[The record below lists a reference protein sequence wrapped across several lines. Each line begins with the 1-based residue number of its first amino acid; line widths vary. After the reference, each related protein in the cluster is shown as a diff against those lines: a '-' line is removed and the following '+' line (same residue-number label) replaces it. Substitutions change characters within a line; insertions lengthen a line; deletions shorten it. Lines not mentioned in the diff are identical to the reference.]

1 MCLGLKYSLFTP
13 WALFTPWVMFTLLTS
28 LTSCGHVQTNSP
40 DVELCA
46 LTGGGNA
53 KRLLSY
59 CSWAVLPLTGSNDI
73 KQYNRVNETLLSYY
87 CTALMLTSSGDP
99 QKMQTSPSCCFPAH
113 RWWGP
118 SNTTLMIGGGGDITL
133 ALLSCTQVVGSFKNY
148 KHYCYSDLMLRGDG
162 TLKHYS
168 CTVLMFRGGGDPKT
182 LQTLL

>member
-1 MCLGLKYSLFTP
+1 MFGTKVLVVHTMDLVHTS
-13 WALFTPWVMFTLLTS
+13 VMFTLLTS
-28 LTSCGHVQTNSP
+28 LTSSGHVQTNSP

-46 LTGGGNA
+46 LTGVGNA

-99 QKMQTSPSCCFPAH
+99 QKMQTSPSCCFPAQ

-118 SNTTLMIGGGGDITL
+118 SNTTLMIGGGRDITL
-133 ALLSCTQVVGSFKNY
+133 VLLSCTQVV
-148 KHYCYSDLMLRGDG
+148 LR
-162 TLKHYS
+162 
-168 CTVLMFRGGGDPKT
+168 VFQA
-182 LQTLL
+182 LQTLLLQCSHAQR

>member
-1 MCLGLKYSLFTP
+1 MFGTKVLVVHTMGLVHTS
-13 WALFTPWVMFTLLTS
+13 VMFTLLTS
-28 LTSCGHVQTNSP
+28 LTSSGHVQTNSP

-99 QKMQTSPSCCFPAH
+99 QKMQTSPSCCFPAQ

-118 SNTTLMIGGGGDITL
+118 SNTNLMIGGGRDITL
-133 ALLSCTQVVGSFKNY
+133 VLLSCTQVV
-148 KHYCYSDLMLRGDG
+148 LR
-162 TLKHYS
+162 
-168 CTVLMFRGGGDPKT
+168 VFQA
-182 LQTLL
+182 LQTLLLQCSQAQR